1 MRCLAGT
8 SGFAYKAW
16 KGSFYPAD
24 LADDG
29 MLAHYASRLP
39 TVEINNTFYRM
50 PKESVVLAWAD
61 QVPDAFRFVLKASR
75 RITHMGRL
83 KGVES
88 ELAYFLQV
96 SQALG
101 DKRGPSLF
109 QLPPN
114 MKKDLDRLT
123 AFLDLLPRDW
133 RAAFEFRHASWF
145 DDDVY
150 AALRSR
156 NAALCIADQ
165 GDEED
170 ATPFVTTGDWG
181 YLRLRREAYDAA
193 ALADWASRIRTTS
206 WSETFVY
213 FKHEDG
219 AAGPRFAEELNQLL
233 SQGNTLREA
242 PRPNPRL
249 GLDR

>member
-1 MRCLAGT
+1 VACLAGT
-8 SGFAYKAW
+8 SGYAYKEW
-16 KGSFYPAD
+16 RGSFYPAD
-24 LADDG
+24 LPDDD
-29 MLAHYASRLP
+29 MLAHYAGRLP

-75 RITHMGRL
+75 RITHFGRL
-83 KGVES
+83 QGVEG
-88 ELAYFLQV
+88 ELTYFLQV

-101 DKRGPSLF
+101 AKRGPSLF

-114 MKKDLDRLT
+114 MKKDLARLT
-123 AFLDLLPRDW
+123 EFLALLPRGW

-150 AALRSR
+150 AALQSR
-156 NAALCIADQ
+156 NAALCVADQ
-165 GDEED
+165 ADEED
-170 ATPFVTTGDWG
+170 ATPFVATADWG

-193 ALADWASRIRTTS
+193 ALANWAARIREEPWTD
-206 WSETFVY
+206 TFVF

-219 AAGPRFAEELNQLL
+219 AAGPRFAEELNGRF
-233 SQGNTLREA
+233 S
-242 PRPNPRL
+242 
-249 GLDR
+249 